1 MWKLVVLAARN
12 LRRNPRR
19 TALTL
24 AAVGFGLGMMI
35 VAVNLEAGQHD
46 DLERAAVASL
56 AGDLVIHAQGYRADP
71 ESHRTVGHV
80 ADLQRDLAAAFPG
93 AVLTPRIALQG
104 LLTSPTA
111 AVGVALSGIDPA
123 AEAQVQDL
131 PQQVV
136 TGQWLTDDPKGIV
149 IGQGVADALQ
159 VGLGDK
165 VVFMGQYE
173 TEEVQSRLFRV
184 QGIFRTGAADLDARL
199 CWAPL
204 AAAQALLLQPDTAN
218 QLAIHLPAGQP
229 GADALPQARAV
240 VAERLGPEAS
250 SVEVLGWRDALPDIA
265 ALLAIDTQS
274 NDVVRTVL
282 GVIVSMGVL
291 NTVLMSVLERTREFG
306 VLLAIGM
313 RPARLFALV
322 LIEGLLLGAAGGLIG
337 VALGAALTYPLST
350 WGLDYTEVLGQ
361 KFENGGVYVSA
372 LIRARYDWPRT
383 WAWYAAAVAATVAAA
398 VYPAW
403 SVLRMTPVDAMR
415 RT

>member
-56 AGDLVIHAQGYRADP
+56 AGDLVLHAQGYRADP
-71 ESHRTVGHV
+71 ESHRTVGQV
-80 ADLQRDLAAAFPG
+80 AALQHDLAAAFPG

-123 AEAQVQDL
+123 AEAVVQDL
-131 PQQVV
+131 PAQVV
-136 TGQWLTDDPKGIV
+136 TGHWLTDDPKGLV

-159 VGLGDK
+159 IGLGDK

-184 QGIFRTGAADLDARL
+184 HGIFRTGAADLDARL
-199 CWAPL
+199 VWAPL
-204 AAAQALLLQPDTAN
+204 AAAQALLVQPDTAN
-218 QLAIHLPAGQP
+218 QLAIHLPAGQQ
-229 GADALPQARAV
+229 GADALPRARAV
-240 VAERLGPEAS
+240 VAQRLGGDAS
-250 SVEVLGWRDALPDIA
+250 AVELLTWREALPDIA
-265 ALLAIDTQS
+265 ALIALDTQS
-274 NDVVRTVL
+274 NDVVRGVL
-282 GVIVSMGVL
+282 GVIVSLGVL

-313 RPARLFALV
+313 RPGRLFALV
-322 LIEGLLLGAAGGLIG
+322 LLEGLLLGAAGGLVG
-337 VALGAALTYPLST
+337 VALGAALTYPLAT

-383 WAWYAAAVAATVAAA
+383 WIWYAAAVVATVAAA
-398 VYPAW
+398 IYPAW